1 MMKKN
6 LMVIIIVFTT
16 LLCFAQNKTF
26 VNEKYEL
33 LDQQEQYESIIN
45 SIKQSDESTYTAT
58 DFFYLGLAYFR
69 LENDI
74 EAQKYLNIAI
84 QKAPEFPRS
93 YYYLAGSYYYTNN
106 LSEAIKNYQKC
117 IEMDKKDSKSY
128 KMLGVIF
135 EKKGDYKTALEY
147 YSHFYKIE
155 KSPDAAYSMAYVLYE
170 LKEYNKAKPYVEE
183 YLKTNKDSFSMTNL
197 MILIL
202 YSNGENKKAQ
212 KYEEQLRTIWNQTSD
227 ENIKKQA
234 FFIIYSFSYD
244 KYEIDVYEKFDQSE
258 DFYYP
263 LTCNV
268 RLNGKVIK
276 TVNLEYDAV
285 TAEFGTPYLLG
296 IDELNPKK
304 HITTN
309 IGFSKYPEFT
319 EFIKYVKLAIDNKLD
334 ISASSELY

>member
-1 MMKKN
+1 MKKN

-45 SIKQSDESTYTAT
+45 SIKESDESTYTAT

-74 EAQKYLNIAI
+74 EAQKYLKIAI
-84 QKAPEFPRS
+84 QKAPEFSRA

-106 LSEAIKNYQKC
+106 FSGAIDSYLKC
-117 IEMDKKDSKSY
+117 IELNKKDSKSY
-128 KMLGVIF
+128 KMLGIIF
-135 EKKGDYKTALEY
+135 EKQGDYKTALEY
-147 YSHFYKIE
+147 YSQFYKLE
-155 KSPDAAYSMAYVLYE
+155 KSPDATYRMAYILYE
-170 LKEYNKAKPYVEE
+170 MKEYKKAKPYVEE

-202 YSNGENKKAQ
+202 YSNGEYKNIKI
-212 KYEEQLRTIWNQTSD
+212 YEEQLRTIWNQTSD

-244 KYEIDVYEKFDQSE
+244 EYEIDVYEKFDQSE

>member
-1 MMKKN
+1 MKKN
-6 LMVIIIVFTT
+6 LMVIIMVFTT

-45 SIKQSDESTYTAT
+45 SIKESDELTFTAT

-74 EAQKYLNIAI
+74 EAQKYLKIAI
-84 QKAPEFPRS
+84 QKAPEFSRP

-106 LSEAIKNYQKC
+106 LSEAINNYQKC
-117 IEMDKKDSKSY
+117 IELNKKDSKSY
-128 KMLGVIF
+128 KMLGIIF
-135 EKKGDYKTALEY
+135 EKQGDYKTALEY
-147 YSHFYKIE
+147 YSQFYKIE
-155 KSPDAAYSMAYVLYE
+155 KSPDATYSMAYILYE
-170 LKEYNKAKPYVEE
+170 MKEYKKAKPYVEE

-202 YSNGENKKAQ
+202 YSNGEYKNVKI
-212 KYEEQLRTIWNQTSD
+212 YEEQLRTIWNQTSD

-244 KYEIDVYEKFDQSE
+244 KYEIDVYEKFDQSKE
-258 DFYYP
+258 FYYP

-334 ISASSELY
+334 ISASSESY